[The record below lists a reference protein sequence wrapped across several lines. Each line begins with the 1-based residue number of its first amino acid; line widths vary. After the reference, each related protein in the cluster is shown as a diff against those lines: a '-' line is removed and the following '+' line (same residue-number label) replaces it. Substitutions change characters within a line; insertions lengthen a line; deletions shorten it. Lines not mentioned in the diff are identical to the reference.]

1 MVREDTCL
9 KGIDV
14 ETHVEAGG
22 GGNLDVIDLF
32 ASPSAA
38 LLRSKP
44 PAAQVT
50 ETDRQ
55 RSISLLL
62 LRRRCCRAGRP
73 LCR

>member
-14 ETHVEAGG
+14 EAHLEAGG
-22 GGNLDVIDLF
+22 GGNLDEIDLF

-44 PAAQVT
+44 PAAQVI
-50 ETDRQ
+50 ETGRQ
-55 RSISLLL
+55 RSLSLRL
-62 LRRRCCRAGRP
+62 LRRRCCRASRP